1 MTRTHLKTVAIVT
14 GHDQPMLFKGQQA
27 FNKLIK
33 QIEKKRVQLADWE
46 ATIPLYQQKYASELL
61 PLVVSLMDM
70 QVKFLHSL
78 DRASDH
84 KEMKKSERAM
94 IASLI
99 VELAGELLASRD
111 DKELK
116 AVYNKHS
123 NSDYDKKEAANIKG
137 MKSMMEDVL
146 GVDLGDDLD
155 TSSPE
160 ELLKR
165 VQAQMEEEWA
175 QNNAERQAWEALQPK
190 RKKSAKQLAKEAR
203 QQAEEQQVSQSIR
216 EVYRKLVS
224 ALHPDR
230 EPDIQERK
238 RKTALMQRV
247 NEAYEKRNLLQ
258 LLKLQL
264 ELEHIDQATV
274 NNISEDCLKHY
285 NKILK
290 EQLAELEQEIF
301 HVEGGFMAQFGIN
314 PFDRVSPGTIMR
326 DLATEI
332 VGVQHTIRDLKKDVI
347 AFEDIKKVKAWLKK
361 VQREAAKMDDYGD
374 CPF

>member
-1 MTRTHLKTVAIVT
+1 VVT
-14 GHDQPMLFKGQQA
+14 GHDQPKLSKGQQA

-46 ATIPLYQQKYASELL
+46 TAIPLYQQKYVSELL
-61 PLVVSLMDM
+61 PLVKDLMDM

-78 DRASDH
+78 DRACDH
-84 KEMKKSERAM
+84 TEIKKSERGM

-111 DKELK
+111 DKELN

-123 NSDYDKKEAANIKG
+123 HSDYDKKEAANIKG
-137 MKSMMEDVL
+137 MKAMMEDVL
-146 GVDLGDDLD
+146 GVDLGDDFD
-155 TSSPE
+155 MSSPE
-160 ELLKR
+160 DLFKR
-165 VQAQMEEEWA
+165 VQAQMAEEFE
-175 QNNAERQAWEALQPK
+175 QENAERQAWEELRPK
-190 RKKSAKQLAKEAR
+190 RKKSAKQLAKEA
-203 QQAEEQQVSQSIR
+203 QIKAEEQQVSLSIR
-216 EVYRKLVS
+216 EVYRKLAS

-230 EPDIQERK
+230 EPDAQERK

-274 NNISEDCLKHY
+274 NNISEDRLKHY

-290 EQLAELEQEIF
+290 EQLEELDQEIF

-314 PFDRVSPGTIMR
+314 PFDSVSPGTIMR

-332 VGVQHTIRDLKKDVI
+332 AGVQHTIRDLKKDVI

-361 VQREAAKMDDYGD
+361 VRREAAKMDDYGD